1 MTQLE
6 IAESAG
12 DKWDAICESDRALAE
27 VLDKVFG
34 RIEAGTQRYGQY
46 ENHAR
51 LVRVRVHGRDEEWTV
66 VWQMDDSSE
75 ESVAW
80 VLALE
85 KVSGGSA

>member
-12 DKWDAICESDRALAE
+12 DRWDAICESDRALAE

-46 ENHAR
+46 DNHAR
-51 LVRVRVHGRDEEWTV
+51 FTRVHVHGRDEVWTV
-66 VWQMDDSSE
+66 VWQMDVSSE
-75 ESVAW
+75 EPIAW

-85 KVSGGSA
+85 KISGDPA